1 MNAFSAAV
9 LMRCPRCRKGSM
21 YKNNNLLSFSFAN
34 SMNLE
39 CAHCKQS
46 FEPEPGFY
54 YGAMYM
60 SYGLQVLLFMF
71 LFFFFAVIGEM
82 NIHWFVIMTFIAM
95 LLASPYFLKLSRTL
109 YLMLFVRFDKTL

>member
-21 YKNNNLLSFSFAN
+21 YKNNPFSFSFAN
-34 SMNLE
+34 SMNME

-60 SYGLQVLLFMF
+60 SYGLQVVLFMSMF
-71 LFFFFAVIGEM
+71 IPYTLIGEM
-82 NIHWFVIMTFIAM
+82 NIHWFVAM
-95 LLASPYFLKLSRTL
+95 SFVAVLLASPYFLKLSRTL
-109 YLMLFVRFDKTL
+109 YLMIFVHYDKTL